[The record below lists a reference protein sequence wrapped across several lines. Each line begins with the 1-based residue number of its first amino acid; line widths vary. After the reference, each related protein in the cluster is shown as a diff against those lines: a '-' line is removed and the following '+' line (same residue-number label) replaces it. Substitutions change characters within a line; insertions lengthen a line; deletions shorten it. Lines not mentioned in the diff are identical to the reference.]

1 MNCVFTGFNEHYWAH
16 WGSSWIYS
24 LREVAK
30 YKGQII
36 VVDCGLS
43 DSTRNKINEKE
54 ALVVKNDE
62 PGEIRLRVFNEISR
76 YSKKNKGNFVYW
88 DADAFFEQKIDQV
101 FDEISDKLIICN
113 NRNAGFLGGPF
124 YQWVFLEDIVK
135 FMSLTKEEKT
145 SNSVLECLRKNFNKF
160 LHQVSNKWNFIDLYQ
175 ISEKKLEVDGAKPI
189 VVHPTGGLKDL
200 LEHKKFLFHER
211 KDEGYLKFLENKQIN
226 FRKLIKNN

>member
-1 MNCVFTGFNEHYWAH
+1 MNCVFTGFNESYWAN

-30 YKGQII
+30 YKGQI
-36 VVDCGLS
+36 VVIDCGLS

-54 ALVVKNDE
+54 ALIIKNNE

-101 FDEISDKLIICN
+101 FDEISDKLIICSN
-113 NRNAGFLGGPF
+113 KNCGFLGGPF
-124 YQWVFLEDIVK
+124 YQWAFLEDIMR

-145 SNSVLECLRKNFNKF
+145 SNSVIECLRKNFSKF
-160 LHQVSNKWNFIDLYQ
+160 LQQVSNKWNFTELYQ
-175 ISEKKLEVDGAKPI
+175 ISEKKIEVDGIKPAVI
-189 VVHPTGGLKDL
+189 HPTGGLKVL
-200 LEHKKFLFHER
+200 LEHKNFLFHER

-226 FRKLIKNN
+226 FRKLIKKN